1 MSRTA
6 YILLVC
12 ACACAACTRADSA
25 AVIVTPG
32 AVYAASAAAAMPA
45 YIAPTDT
52 PTPPPTITPH
62 LRLTEL
68 AVEAQELAI
77 SATRQ
82 AATQRAALD
91 EIARAATQAAADLSA
106 AADAQAMASTQQAA
120 GRMAQADADAATATA
135 QAMSGQATRASAY
148 ALTALPAAAT
158 EVSWRAV
165 EAQAQAE
172 TARRITAA
180 AATAQAG
187 LLVGLFAALGVVLAR
202 LLAWA
207 AMRRVEWRASSA
219 RAAMLEAEVEGKRAA
234 IARALDAALQ
244 PSPAAPSDA
253 AIDAARHAA
262 DWRAACKR
270 IAMYAHEFGSWSYD
284 DLGPQ
289 GAGVVS
295 RPAWDRLTD
304 YLRDCGYIE
313 KREKSRT
320 RWAAHMDYDGFLSA
334 TRQAFP
340 RPFPS
345 GPAPVVRSTDA
356 QTAQTHS

>member
-1 MSRTA
+1 MTRRA
-6 YILLVC
+6 VLLLLPL
-12 ACACAACTRADSA
+12 ALAACTRADAA

-32 AVYAASAAAAMPA
+32 AVYSASASDLPA
-45 YIAPTDT
+45 YVMPSDT

-68 AVEAQELAI
+68 AVEAQELAV
-77 SATRQ
+77 SSTRQ
-82 AATQRAALD
+82 AATQQAALD
-91 EIARAATQAAADLSA
+91 QIARAATQAAADLSA
-106 AADAQAMASTQQAA
+106 AADMQAVAATQQAA
-120 GRMAQADADAATATA
+120 GRLAQADADAATATA

-148 ALTALPAAAT
+148 AMTALPAAAT

-165 EAQAQAE
+165 EAQASAE

-180 AATAQAG
+180 AAILQAG
-187 LLVGLFAALGVVLAR
+187 LLVGLFVALGAVLAR

-219 RAAMLEAEVEGKRAA
+219 RAAMLEAEVDGKRAA
-234 IARALDAALQ
+234 IAQALDAALR
-244 PSPAAPSDA
+244 PVVTAPTDE

-270 IAMYAHEFGSWSYD
+270 IAMYAHEFSSWSYD

-334 TRQAFP
+334 TRTAFP
-340 RPFPS
+340 RPFPA

-356 QTAQTHS
+356 QTA